1 MSFIDSL
8 KTPVPAT
15 LPEGKDRTTYILLAV
30 FFGTYGVH
38 NFYAGYSDKAKAQ
51 LILGITCCCSIV
63 SFITAIMDIVTV
75 ASSKK

>member
-15 LPEGKDRTTYILLAV
+15 LPEGKD
-30 FFGTYGVH
+30 
-38 NFYAGYSDKAKAQ
+38 
-51 LILGITCCCSIV
+51 
-63 SFITAIMDIVTV
+63 IVTV